1 MPSNPIISQIVVGG
15 VTYDIRDKIGPDGA
29 LTFIGI
35 STTAIT
41 DGGTQAPTIG
51 GTVIPTTD
59 LKKGDV
65 VLYAESGTNYKE
77 FLWMGSSWE
86 LLGDEGSYV
95 LKGTYTTGAPSNTI
109 EYEPFFDGTEAT
121 ITLSG
126 SIAAQD
132 LPVSATSST
141 SVPAVSFSTSYTP
154 GGTVGASGSEASGHS
169 FSGTAATL
177 ATTIVP
183 NGSVSASGT
192 GASGHSFSG
201 TAATIEIT
209 TSDFVTSVG
218 GASYTPGGS
227 VSIGGANTDS
237 GHAFKGTSGTVTV
250 TTSGTA
256 VTAVGDHSY
265 QPAGTVSKPNITV
278 TPNRVAITP
287 VTGGTGTAIASVAG
301 EVLTIQDLPTT
312 TFATNVTAA
321 LAETP
326 TFTGTTATIEHS
338 LTKGSVS
345 STGTFTP
352 AGDVTGSHSFSGT
365 AATITP
371 TYTKAETTISTT
383 YTPAGSVKGAHSFSG
398 SNTNVS
404 IDYTPA
410 GSVLGA
416 HSWTGTAATISFSKR
431 LVAALSAAT
440 ISASGTYTPEG
451 IVTFKDSADPRYDY
465 ASITVPTAAH
475 THTVDLSA

>member
-1 MPSNPIISQIVVGG
+1 MPSNPVISQIVVGG

-51 GTVIPTTD
+51 GTVVPTTD

-77 FLWMGSSWE
+77 FLWMGSAWE

-95 LKGTYTTGAPSNTI
+95 MKGTYTTSGPSGTI
-109 EYEPFFDGTEAT
+109 EYEPNFYGEEAT
-121 ITLSG
+121 ITMSG

-154 GGTVGASGSEASGHS
+154 GGTVGASGSGTSGHS

-177 ATTIVP
+177 STTIVP
-183 NGSVSASGT
+183 NGGVSASGT
-192 GASGHSFSG
+192 GASGHTFSG
-201 TAATIEIT
+201 TAATIEMT

-227 VSIGGANTDS
+227 VSIGGNTTDS
-237 GHAFKGTSGTVTV
+237 GHTFKGTSGTVNV

-256 VTAVGDHSY
+256 VTAVGNHSY

-278 TPNRVAITP
+278 TPNRVAISP

-301 EVLTIQDLPTT
+301 EVLTIKDLPTT

-321 LAETP
+321 LAATP
-326 TFTGTTATIEHS
+326 TFTGTTATLEHS

-352 AGDVTGSHSFSGT
+352 AGDVMGSHSFSGT

-371 TYTKAETTISTT
+371 TYTKAETTLSTS
-383 YTPAGSVKGAHSFSG
+383 YTPAGSVKGAHSFTG

-451 IVTFKDSADPRYDY
+451 NIFFQPSVGTQEV
-465 ASITVPTAAH
+465 ASITVPTAGH
-475 THTVDLSA
+475 THTVNLSA